1 MGVKRQ
7 FERRPLLHGP
17 AISCI
22 CFRPRLV
29 LRSSATWSGSG
40 SGKLR
45 MLCLERFT
53 KRHPEDQSATG
64 ITHRDRDIT
73 PLFASTLLCV
83 RDPLGGKK
91 CMSALVALL
100 IDL

>member
-1 MGVKRQ
+1 MAQ
-7 FERRPLLHGP
+7 
-17 AISCI
+17 
-22 CFRPRLV
+22 RLV
-29 LRSSATWSGSG
+29 ASASDHGSYYEAVLLG
-40 SGKLR
+40 VVAVVVS
-45 MLCLERFT
+45 CVCFA